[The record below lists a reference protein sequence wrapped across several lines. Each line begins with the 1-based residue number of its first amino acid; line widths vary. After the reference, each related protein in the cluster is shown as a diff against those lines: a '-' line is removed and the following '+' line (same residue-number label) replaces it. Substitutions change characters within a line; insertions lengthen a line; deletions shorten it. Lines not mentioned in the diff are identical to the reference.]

1 MKYELP
7 LLPYADDALEPNM
20 SAETIH
26 YHYGKHFQTY
36 LTNLNT
42 LIEGTKYEEM
52 PLEEI
57 VRTAEG
63 PLFNNAG
70 QAWNHK
76 MFFLELSPDPKREP
90 GGRLAEAIRRDFGSF
105 EQMKEKFT
113 HAANT
118 LFGSGWAF
126 LSQDEGGHLIIS
138 QEPNGNNPMTKGLI
152 PLMTCDVW
160 EHAYYIDYK
169 NRRAGFAGKF
179 WEMLDWSVVESK
191 YK

>member
-70 QAWNHK
+70 QA
-76 MFFLELSPDPKREP
+76 
-90 GGRLAEAIRRDFGSF
+90 
-105 EQMKEKFT
+105 
-113 HAANT
+113 
-118 LFGSGWAF
+118 
-126 LSQDEGGHLIIS
+126 
-138 QEPNGNNPMTKGLI
+138 
-152 PLMTCDVW
+152 
-160 EHAYYIDYK
+160 
-169 NRRAGFAGKF
+169 
-179 WEMLDWSVVESK
+179 
-191 YK
+191 